1 MALDILI
8 GSILFIS
15 ALVNILALAAF
26 WATPSLRTTSNRFVI
41 NLLLANLIACIILA
55 PTFFLNALNDDV
67 DLENDTTKTKTT
79 TTTIIQ
85 NITEC
90 GNSSCFTEQ
99 EISIISEFEQE
110 TVEDEEFVNLL
121 KKTDFNKIRC
131 WGLDVAAAIGSLSV
145 LLVVGDT
152 WCAVTDPL
160 RYHSRISS
168 LKAWGFIAAIWI
180 LGIIF
185 GVGSGFRINK
195 DYFFVS
201 NSSIINEIPEELY
214 NTIFSTTYFIVIILI
229 PFGLVCCMYWRIFS
243 EARDNGLRMRQNGS
257 SPLLQSSLNLTHSGV
272 QPSQQQQYTQQ
283 QQQTNG
289 GGLTMNIDKQYILN
303 CSKDSCNR
311 PLLFATP
318 TRISNPNQLE
328 IPQLQSDRNQNILL
342 TISENNQNKEIRR
355 NHSARHLFLLDS
367 PPSELAS
374 DLRHVHSTPD
384 LHKKLQS
391 SDINSGPVLP
401 LPSIHVPPKALSY
414 MTSIRHRLSNASSL
428 FKYREESRAARI
440 SILVVIMFLLSY
452 LPYGILI
459 ILQGRLIHLTPS
471 TQALISI
478 FTVLL
483 ANLSS
488 PFIFAYRNKRV
499 LRAIKRILGFN
510 HKTNDRFEKH
520 RGTCRTTVAKV
531 KRSVSKASTY
541 SVNSNRYLTPNC
553 ANNNFKNTF
562 ILEIEKCTD
571 DESSFEESSKSFLK
585 RICDTSRKWDC
596 TSDSCGSGNEQT
608 DV

>member
-8 GSILFIS
+8 GTILFIS
-15 ALVNILALAAF
+15 ALVNVLALAAF

-67 DLENDTTKTKTT
+67 GIETDQTKTKTT

-90 GNSSCFTEQ
+90 GNSSCFSEQ
-99 EISIISEFEQE
+99 EISIISEIEQE
-110 TVEDEEFVNLL
+110 TLEEADEEFIVNFM

-168 LKAWGFIAAIWI
+168 LKAWGFIAAIWF

-185 GVGSGFRINK
+185 GIGSAFRINK
-195 DYFFVS
+195 QYFFDG

-214 NTIFSTTYFIVIILI
+214 NQIYSTTYFIIIILI
-229 PFGLVCCMYWRIFS
+229 PFGLVCCMYWRIFA

-272 QPSQQQQYTQQ
+272 QQQYIQQ
-283 QQQTNG
+283 QQQQSTNN
-289 GGLTMNIDKQYILN
+289 GGLTMNIDKQYILE
-303 CSKDSCNR
+303 SCTR

-318 TRISNPNQLE
+318 TRLSNPNQLE
-328 IPQLQSDRNQNILL
+328 IPKLQSDRNQNILL
-342 TISENNQNKEIRR
+342 TISETNHNKEIRR

-367 PPSELAS
+367 PTGELNT
-374 DLRHVHSTPD
+374 DLRHVQSTPD
-384 LHKKLQS
+384 LNKKIQS
-391 SDINSGPVLP
+391 LDVNSGPIQP

-459 ILQGRLIHLTPS
+459 ILQERLIHLTPS

-499 LRAIKRILGFN
+499 LRAIKRILGLN
-510 HKTNDRFEKH
+510 HNKTNERFEKN
-520 RGTCRTTVAKV
+520 RSGTCRTTIAKV

-553 ANNNFKNTF
+553 ANSNFKNTF